1 MANVKKLDR
10 NVLNGILYILVGVLF
25 CIFRAAL
32 LKWLLTIVGILF
44 LVQGVLSIAK
54 RDMYGGVLGL
64 VLGLLLILGG
74 WLFVEVVL
82 IVFGVLI
89 IVKGVMDLME
99 ALKHKNNLLP
109 IVVACVTLAV
119 GILLIVSRWAMLDWF
134 FILLGI
140 VFIVDGVLALVGK
153 KVF

>member
-1 MANVKKLDR
+1 MAKTKKLDR
-10 NVLNGILYILVGVLF
+10 NVWNGILYILVGVLF
-25 CIFRAAL
+25 CVFRAATL
-32 LKWLLTIVGILF
+32 QWLLTIVGILF
-44 LVQGVLSIAK
+44 LVQGVLSITK
-54 RDMYGGVLGL
+54 KDTYGGAISL

-74 WLFVEVVL
+74 WLFVEIVL

-89 IVKGVMDLME
+89 IVKGVMDLTE
-99 ALKHKNNLLP
+99 ALKHKKNLLP

-140 VFIVDGVLALVGK
+140 FFVVDGVLALMGK
-153 KVF
+153 K